1 MIVLDMLIVIISI
14 LLIFVVY
21 SVWHNKYRATPVIN
35 TKHRHNAD
43 THNGNTHNGYKKDS
57 FACSS
62 PEECQQMICGDN
74 VSCATAFSSCVP
86 IAQNIMTIKDQS
98 PVSIIN
104 ALNTPDLKTC
114 VNALTGMDA
123 AFTSKTIAKISSGGG
138 SKYSC
143 VPRDMASLYSNEKD
157 FNSLVAVTNTAL
169 PLVPYALNVAKNLPL
184 CP

>member
-1 MIVLDMLIVIISI
+1 MNVLDMLIVIISI

-21 SVWHNKYRATPVIN
+21 SVWHNKYKATPVIN
-35 TKHRHNAD
+35 IKHHD
-43 THNGNTHNGYKKDS
+43 THTGNTHNGYKKDP
-57 FACSS
+57 FEHKT
-62 PEECQQMICGDN
+62 PEEYQKMICEDN

-98 PVSIIN
+98 PGSIIN

-123 AFTSKTIAKISSGGG
+123 AFTSKTIAKFSKGGG
-138 SKYSC
+138 SKYAC
-143 VPRDMASLYSNEKD
+143 VPANMASLYSNEKD
-157 FNSLVAVTNTAL
+157 FNALLAVTNTTL

-184 CP
+184 CT